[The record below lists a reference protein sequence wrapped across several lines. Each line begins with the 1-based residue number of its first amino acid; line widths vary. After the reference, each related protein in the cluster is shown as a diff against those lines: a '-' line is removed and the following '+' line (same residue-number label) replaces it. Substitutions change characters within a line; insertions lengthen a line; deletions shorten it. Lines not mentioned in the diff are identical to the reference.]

1 MTQPSPSPDIRPARS
16 VAELLAAS
24 PLFDAPVHP
33 SHALDFLGR
42 EGHHLFLAYA
52 DGEPVGFISGV
63 ETTHPDKGPEM
74 LLYELGV
81 APAHRRLGIGR
92 ALIEALA
99 EVARERGCRGM
110 WVGVEPGNRAALAAY
125 RSAGA
130 VNEGRFAMLGWELE

>member
-1 MTQPSPSPDIRPARS
+1 TRPSPPPDIRPARS
-16 VAELLAAS
+16 VAELLTAG

-33 SHALDFLGR
+33 SRALDLLER

-52 DGEPVGFISGV
+52 TGEPVGFISGR

-110 WVGVEPGNRAALAAY
+110 WVGVEPGN
-125 RSAGA
+125 
-130 VNEGRFAMLGWELE
+130 